1 MNKEMQDLFYE
12 LKQYLVQHSKK
23 WNTLCDIEQYII
35 NLQQQLEDGLREN
48 FKLRDKL
55 EQQRKEYQETYK
67 DVREEIKDY
76 KHQLKEKDKV
86 IDEAIKYIKEHIQ
99 YYDDG
104 EYSGYE
110 CEIDGLKLW
119 EILERG
125 KNGE

>member
-1 MNKEMQDLFYE
+1 MITKRTGNGQTE
-12 LKQYLVQHSKK
+12 
-23 WNTLCDIEQYII
+23 C
-35 NLQQQLEDGLREN
+35 
-48 FKLRDKL
+48 
-55 EQQRKEYQETYK
+55 
-67 DVREEIKDY
+67 VRC
-76 KHQLKEKDKV
+76 KEKGKFALTWDSFLFTYNDKPYCSSCLFEMLEEKDNA

-125 KNGE
+125 KNGK